1 MPRLQRLLPLKLR
14 LRLQSKFPEQ
24 MLAVGRIVKLFGD
37 RGEVNLALYDDF
49 PDDFNWEEQP
59 LFTKVDSMV
68 VPLFFD
74 SFARRGATGAVASIA
89 DIDTPYRAGML
100 TGKELYIETDDDE
113 EEESFEPEDLIGFNV
128 ETDYGNGKVT
138 DFYDSDVNPLFEITV
153 DGKECLVP
161 AVEEFV
167 EHIDIDRHTIRMNL
181 PEGLLDL

>member
-1 MPRLQRLLPLKLR
+1 M
-14 LRLQSKFPEQ
+14 
-24 MLAVGRIVKLFGD
+24 AVGRIGKLFGNK
-37 RGEVNLALYDDF
+37 GEVSINLYDDF

-59 LFTKVDSMV
+59 LFTKVDSLV

-74 SFARRGATGAVASIA
+74 SFTRRGTTGAVASIA

-100 TGKELYIETDDDE
+100 VGRELYIETGDE
-113 EEESFEPEDLIGFNV
+113 PEEDTFEPGDLIGFDV

-153 DGKECLVP
+153 DGRRCLVP

-167 EHIDIDRHTIRMNL
+167 EHIDMDRHVIRL
-181 PEGLLDL
+181 DIPEGLLEI